1 MSTPPATRTDTAA
14 LQAAFD
20 ALMRYDRGSARG
32 DLLPIDD
39 AIAAA
44 TVDPALRADL
54 EGRLVA
60 VLRGPAPAV
69 AREYACARL
78 AVIGGPAS
86 VPALAALLPDAA
98 LAHAAT
104 NALQVMP
111 APEAA
116 AALRDS
122 LDRLGGLALIG
133 TMTALGMKRDTASV
147 PLLAARSGS
156 ADRGVAVAA
165 TAALGEIGSTE
176 AAAALR
182 RLLAACPEGLRAV
195 AGEACLV
202 CAERLRSA
210 GRLAEARTLLDA
222 LEATTPARHVRE
234 ALERQRN

>member
-1 MSTPPATRTDTAA
+1 MSTPPGTRTDTAA

-20 ALMRYDRGSARG
+20 ALRRYDRGSARG

-39 AIAAA
+39 ALVAA
-44 TVDPALRADL
+44 TADAALRTDL
-54 EGRLVA
+54 EERLVS

-78 AVIGGPAS
+78 AVIGGPVS
-86 VPALAALLPDAA
+86 VPALAALLADAA

-104 NALQVMP
+104 NALQAMP

-116 AALRDS
+116 AALRDALAR
-122 LDRLGGLALIG
+122 LDGLPIVG
-133 TMTALGMKRDTASV
+133 VITALGMKRDTASV
-147 PLLAARSGS
+147 PLLA
-156 ADRGVAVAA
+156 DRIESTDRRVAVAA
-165 TAALGEIGSTE
+165 TAALGEIGSAE
-176 AAAALR
+176 AAAALK

-210 GRLAEARTLLDA
+210 NRPAEARTLLDA

-234 ALERQRN
+234 ALERHRN